1 LIRVAFDSNILIY
14 LAGVARAQSDDE
26 KIYFLREIQAP
37 LEQNATLVFP
47 VQSLGELAVALRR
60 SGRSRSEVR
69 DRIAETSGDAVLA
82 PTTRQ
87 TFESALTLADDHQL
101 QVWDSII
108 LSAAIETGCT
118 ILLSEDMQHGFT
130 IHGLT
135 IINPLIEP
143 VHPKLAALL

>member
-1 LIRVAFDSNILIY
+1 MIRVAFDSNILIY
-14 LAGVARAQSDDE
+14 LIGVARAPSDDE
-26 KIYFLREIQAP
+26 KIHFLREIQAP
-37 LEQNATLVFP
+37 LEQHTTLVFP

-69 DRIAETSGDAVLA
+69 DLIAETTRDTVLA
-82 PTTRQ
+82 PTTSQ
-87 TFESALTLADDHQL
+87 TFGLALTLANDHQL

-108 LSAAIETGCT
+108 LSAAIETGCS
-118 ILLSEDMQHGFT
+118 ILMSEDMQHGFT
-130 IHGLT
+130 IRGLT